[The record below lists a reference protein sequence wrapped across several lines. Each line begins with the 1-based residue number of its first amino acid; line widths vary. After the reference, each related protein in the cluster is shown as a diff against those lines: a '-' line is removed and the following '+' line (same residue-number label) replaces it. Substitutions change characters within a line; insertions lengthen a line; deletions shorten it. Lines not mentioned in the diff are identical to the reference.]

1 MEQHITSKEKILKK
15 LRQAL
20 NVKSKS
26 LYQNIDFESNIYARS
41 NEETQAETFV
51 KRFTELGGQYVYCD
65 NQFDCIDKLLD
76 LIELRK
82 WKHLFSWE
90 EEIQNLLNDSGIAH
104 QQGRENID
112 KAQAAILGCEALI
125 ARTGSILV
133 SSIRNSRTMTIWPPV
148 LVFIVKRSQLVADIK
163 DGFQVLRNRY
173 GRKTPSLFSLITGPA
188 NSSEIPAEIP
198 GDLPKIIKGGMGSLE
213 VVLFFIDDTRKD

>member
-41 NEETQAETFV
+41 NEETQAESFV

-82 WKHLFSWE
+82 WKHIFSWE
-90 EEIQNLLNDSGIAH
+90 EEIQNLLTDSGITH
-104 QQGRENID
+104 QQGRDNID
-112 KAQAAILGCEALI
+112 KAQAAILGCEAII
-125 ARTGSILV
+125 ARTGSVLV

-188 NSSEIPAEIP
+188 YSEEIPAEIP
-198 GDLPKIIKGGMGSLE
+198 GDLPIGLKGGMGSLE
-213 VVLFFIDDTRKD
+213 LVLFFIDDTRKD